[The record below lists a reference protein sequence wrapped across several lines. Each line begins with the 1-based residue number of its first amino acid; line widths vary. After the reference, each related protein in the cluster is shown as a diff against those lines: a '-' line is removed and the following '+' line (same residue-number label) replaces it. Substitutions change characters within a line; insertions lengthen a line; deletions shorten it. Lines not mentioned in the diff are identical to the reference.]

1 MFYEFHTA
9 ALIHCATVKHSQAG
23 GKYSVE
29 GLRAQVSGGEASK
42 RFVRK
47 RAPVNN
53 LTSQGAKGHG
63 CRVRRQSVKSPWSPR
78 TSILGSDA
86 SSCNYSQWG
95 LAHPRGF
102 FFVLFYFIFSSL
114 FRLT

>member
-1 MFYEFHTA
+1 MFYEFHTV

-29 GLRAQVSGGEASK
+29 GLRVQVSGGEASK

-47 RAPVNN
+47 PVNN
-53 LTSQGAKGHG
+53 LTSQGVKGHG
-63 CRVRRQSVKSPWSPR
+63 CRVRRESVKSPWSPR

-86 SSCNYSQWG
+86 STCNYSQWG
-95 LAHPRGF
+95 LAHPQV
-102 FFVLFYFIFSSL
+102 FFVLFYFIFSSVSL
-114 FRLT
+114 D

>member
-1 MFYEFHTA
+1 MFYEFHTV

-47 RAPVNN
+47 PVNN
-53 LTSQGAKGHG
+53 LTSQGVKGHG
-63 CRVRRQSVKSPWSPR
+63 CRVRHESVKSPWSPR

-86 SSCNYSQWG
+86 STCNYSQWG
-95 LAHPRGF
+95 LAHPQV
-102 FFVLFYFIFSSL
+102 FFVLFYFIFSSQSSD
-114 FRLT
+114 